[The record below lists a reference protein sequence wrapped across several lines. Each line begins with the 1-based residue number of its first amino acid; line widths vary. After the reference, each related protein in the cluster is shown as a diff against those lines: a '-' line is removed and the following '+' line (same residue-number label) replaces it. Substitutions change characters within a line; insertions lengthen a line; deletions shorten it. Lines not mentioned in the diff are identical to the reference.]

1 MYLSGRRACLI
12 CMKSFMGSSV
22 LHKVGMVIH
31 SCNLSSQE
39 VETGV
44 LDVQGPPGL
53 HEKIPQIKHVD
64 GGVCMCACIHTH
76 AEAMDIV
83 GCLSHGSPPY
93 CLLDTRSHRVSLA
106 GLALT
111 M

>member
-1 MYLSGRRACLI
+1 MYDRNWFNFSLNIYIFIRLWLYLSGRRACLI

-22 LHKVGMVIH
+22 LHKLGMVIH

-53 HEKIPQIKHVD
+53 HSKS
-64 GGVCMCACIHTH
+64 A
-76 AEAMDIV
+76 
-83 GCLSHGSPPY
+83 LSWA
-93 CLLDTRSHRVSLA
+93 T
-106 GLALT
+106 
-111 M
+111 